1 MEHSR
6 FVHLHVHT
14 DYSLL
19 DGACKIDEM
28 TAKARDWKMPALAI
42 TDHGNLF
49 GAIHFYKEALKN
61 GVKPI
66 IGMEAYVAMED
77 MHKKPRKQ
85 KENYTHITLLAA
97 NERGYGNLMKLSSM
111 AFLEGFYYRPRIDKA
126 ALEQNHHG
134 LIGMSACLQGE
145 ISRALLRDNY
155 EAAEKA
161 ALFYKDLFGEGN
173 FYIELM
179 RHKLAESDRILPSL
193 VRLSRELN
201 IPAVA
206 TNDVHYL
213 SKDDS
218 EAHDVLLAMQT
229 KEDLTS
235 ETRFRMQTK
244 EVYFKSPDEMRELFS
259 DIPEAIENTVLLA
272 EKCNVDLQLEN
283 TRVQLPHVDLPEHCE
298 TSYDYLVDLTMK
310 GMKKRFGDDI
320 TPEMQHRLNLE
331 LETIKN
337 MGLCDY
343 CLIIEDLIGFAKH
356 KHIRVGPGRGSAAGS
371 LVLFALQITNIN
383 PLAFGLIF
391 ERFLNPERV
400 TMPDVDID
408 FCDDKRG
415 EIIDYLFNKYGEN
428 SVAQI
433 ITFSKL
439 GAKGVIRDV
448 GRVLGLPYD
457 EVDKIA
463 KRVPEGINISIKQ
476 ALEDKQFSQL
486 IEEKEDYKKL
496 IQISQRLEGL
506 NRHVSIHASGIVITP
521 GTLTDYV
528 PLYISRDKD
537 ESKIATQYD
546 MKSVEEVGLLKID
559 ILGLR
564 TLTVIENTLEF
575 LAERDINLDV
585 DNISLDDADTYNLLK
600 RGDTTGIFQVEG
612 SGMREVLKNMGPD
625 KFSDIIAAVALY
637 RPGPMQHI
645 KEFILKKKGQKEVT
659 YPHPKLE
666 SVLSDTYG
674 IMLYQE
680 QVMRTASVISMFS
693 LGEADILRRAMGK
706 KMLDVMD
713 AKRDEFIRGAKKNH
727 INQKIAEEIF
737 EMMIPFAG
745 YGFNKSHAAGYAML
759 AYQTAYL
766 KTHHPVE
773 FFSANLS
780 SVMDNSKKVR
790 FFIEDC
796 KNHNID
802 VLPPGINNSY
812 VKFKPDEGKIHFG
825 LAAIKNVGTK
835 AARVIVNEREKN
847 GPYRGLF
854 DFVLRVSPEAV
865 NKKAIEGLVKAGS
878 FDCVDKNRARLFAT
892 IENALKEM
900 NVFRKERAHGQ
911 ANLFDSVPGM
921 NSIEDKLLDVKPWSK
936 IKVLMNENESLGLY
950 FSGHPYE
957 NYYDEM
963 KYFTTHSS
971 GKLASTA
978 DGKEVICGGIIEER
992 RKTKDKKGNDMSF
1005 LTLADLNGY
1014 YDVVVFSSLYKKCWQ
1029 ELRIGNAIIVK
1040 GQKST
1045 NAKNADRP
1053 SIVASRIITID
1064 ELRDEIEQRLELHV
1078 PVGSL
1083 SEDLLLDIQEI
1094 VDRHPG
1100 KKQFVM
1106 MVNEYEEKLP
1116 ITSTLQV
1123 EISKELIDM
1132 LSKLT
1137 GKDAIKIG
1145 GNDI

>member
-19 DGACKIDEM
+19 DGACKIEEI
-28 TAKARDWKMPALAI
+28 TAKAKEWKMPALAI

-49 GAIHFYKEALKN
+49 GAVHFYREALKN
-61 GVKPI
+61 GIKPI
-66 IGMEAYVAMED
+66 IGMEAYVAMDD

-111 AFLEGFYYRPRIDKA
+111 AFLEGFYYKPRIDKTL
-126 ALEQNHHG
+126 LEQNHEG
-134 LIGMSACLQGE
+134 IIGMSACLQGE

-179 RHKLAESDRILPSL
+179 RHGIPESDRILPSL
-193 VRLSRELN
+193 VRLSRELD

-218 EAHDVLLAMQT
+218 EAHDVLLALQT
-229 KEDLTS
+229 KDDLTS

-272 EKCNVDLQLEN
+272 EKCNVDLHLESA
-283 TRVQLPHVDLPEHCE
+283 RVQLPHIELPDLYE
-298 TSYDYLVDLTMK
+298 TSYNYLVDMTMK
-310 GMKKRFGDDI
+310 GLKQRFGEI
-320 TPEMQHRLNLE
+320 TPEMKNRVDLE
-331 LETIKN
+331 LETINN

-343 CLIIEDLIGFAKH
+343 CLIIEDLIRFAKQ
-356 KHIRVGPGRGSAAGS
+356 KNIRVGPGRGSAAGS
-371 LVLFALQITNIN
+371 LVLYALQITNIN
-383 PLAFGLIF
+383 PLDFGLIF
-391 ERFLNPERV
+391 ERFLNPERI

-408 FCDDKRG
+408 FCDDRRG
-415 EIIDYLFNKYGEN
+415 EIIDYLFSKYGKN

-463 KRVPEGINISIKQ
+463 KRVPETINVSIKQ
-476 ALEDKQFSQL
+476 ALEDNQFSQL
-486 IEEKEDYKKL
+486 IEEKEEYEKL

-528 PLYISRDKD
+528 PLYMSRDKD
-537 ESKIATQYD
+537 EGKIATQYD

-564 TLTVIENTLEF
+564 TLSVIENTIEF
-575 LAERDINLDV
+575 LGESDTDLDI
-585 DNISLDDADTYNLLK
+585 DNILLDDGDTFSLLK
-600 RGDTTGIFQVEG
+600 KGDTTGIFQVEG
-612 SGMREVLKNMGPD
+612 SGMREVLKNMEPD

-637 RPGPMQHI
+637 RPGPMQYI
-645 KEFILKKKGQKEVT
+645 KEFILKKKGRKEVT
-659 YPHPKLE
+659 FPHPKLE
-666 SVLSDTYG
+666 PILSDTYG

-680 QVMRTASVISMFS
+680 QVMQTASIISLFS

-713 AKRDEFIRGAKKNH
+713 AKRDEFIKGARKNH
-727 INQKIAEEIF
+727 IDQRTAEKIF

-766 KTHHPVE
+766 KAHHPVE
-773 FFSANLS
+773 FFSASLS

-790 FFIEDC
+790 LFIEDC
-796 KNHNID
+796 KLHDIE
-802 VLPPGINNSY
+802 VLPPGINSSF
-812 VKFKPDEGKIHFG
+812 VKFKPAEGKIHFG
-825 LAAIKNVGTK
+825 LAAIKNVGIK
-835 AARVIVNEREKN
+835 AAQEIVSERERN
-847 GPYRGLF
+847 GAYKGLF
-854 DFVLRVSPEAV
+854 DFVLRVSPETV
-865 NKKAIEGLVKAGS
+865 NKKAIEGLIKAGA
-878 FDCVDKNRARLFAT
+878 FDCINKNRARLFAT

-900 NVFRKERAHGQ
+900 NAFRKERAHGQ
-911 ANLFDSVPGM
+911 TTLFDSVPGL
-921 NSIEDKLLDVKPWSK
+921 NSMEVKLLDVKPWTK

-957 NYYDEM
+957 NYHDEM
-963 KYFTTHSS
+963 KNFTTHSS
-971 GKLASTA
+971 ERLELTA

-1014 YDVVVFSSLYKKCWQ
+1014 YDVVVFSSLYQKCWQ
-1029 ELRIGNAIIVK
+1029 ELRIGNAVIVK

-1053 SIVASRIITID
+1053 SIVASRIITVD
-1064 ELRDEIEQRLELHV
+1064 ELRDDIEQRIELHV
-1078 PVGSL
+1078 PVSSL
-1083 SEDLLLDIQEI
+1083 SEDLLIDIQEI
-1094 VDRHPG
+1094 VDHHPG

-1106 MVNEYEEKLP
+1106 MVNEYEETLP
-1116 ITSTLQV
+1116 LTSALQV
-1123 EISKELIDM
+1123 EISKELIDK